1 MGYLDKTTIT
11 VDAILTKKGREL
23 LAKGSEFFNITQF
36 ALADD
41 EVDYN
46 QWDIFHQLGTNYYG
60 QAIEALPL
68 VEAVPNENYV
78 MKHKLVTLP
87 KNISRMPVVT
97 VGVTAIT
104 LQHGGDKAPLTPNTA
119 NFANG
124 NKTYGYTAILSD
136 SDAAYLNVAPGGAV
150 NTKYNPTIS
159 DFIGDTGN
167 SISSVGTRF
176 EIVAKPQPNAD
187 KNTTITII
195 GNETGGYAVINLTV
209 KKESTATNLVDDY
222 YFTDGGDSPAF

>member
-46 QWDIFHQLGTNYYG
+46 LWDVNHSLGSNYYG

-68 VEAVPNENYV
+68 VEAVPDETQVCKY
-78 MKHKLVTLP
+78 KLVTLP
-87 KNISRMPVVT
+87 KNIARMPTITVVPTSLTLTTGGQSALISPTT
-97 VGVTAIT
+97 V
-104 LQHGGDKAPLTPNTA
+104 

-124 NKTYGYTAILSD
+124 NSTYGYTAILSD
-136 SDAAYLNVAPGGAV
+136 ADVCYINVAPGGEISSQF
-150 NTKYNPTIS
+150 NPTVA
-159 DFIGDTGN
+159 DFAGDSTK
-167 SISSVGTRF
+167 SVSVVGRRF
-176 EIVAKPQPNAD
+176 EIVAKPQPIESKTA
-187 KNTTITII
+187 TLTII
-195 GNETGGYAVINLTV
+195 GNETGGVKTVTITVNKENLSSNVLEQAV
-209 KKESTATNLVDDY
+209 Y
-222 YFTDGGDSPAF
+222 